1 MKKRIL
7 VIGPKNS
14 GKTTIIHFLEKM
26 DQPLRHVAN
35 VVYTKEF
42 IDVPGVYLESPWMHK
57 HINALQQEAKEVLLL
72 LPLKMN
78 RKAYPPRFAKL
89 FRKPVTG
96 IITHWGE
103 NVTSKAIDEASQYL
117 LEIGVIAPFIQVN
130 LAEPKDLEKIKKEI
144 NFERR
149 R

>member
-14 GKTTIIHFLEKM
+14 GKTTIVHFLEKI
-26 DQPLRHVAN
+26 DRPLRHVAN

-72 LPLKMN
+72 LPLEMS

-96 IITHWGE
+96 IITCWG
-103 NVTSKAIDEASQYL
+103 NDPADSAVNEASQHL
-117 LEIGVIAPFIQVN
+117 LEIGVTAPFIQVN
-130 LAEPKDLEKIKKEI
+130 LADQNDLEKLKDKI
-144 NFERR
+144 NF
-149 R
+149 